1 MKINF
6 ETTLN
11 TFDDKK
17 FQHLY
22 LNCIYF
28 HIKRKSGYIY
38 DVNYDKKKYINQER
52 IYKKWKPYI
61 VQERRTRTWP
71 E

>member
-1 MKINF
+1 MMLI
-6 ETTLN
+6 TI
-11 TFDDKK
+11 KK
-17 FQHLY
+17 
-22 LNCIYF
+22 N
-28 HIKRKSGYIY
+28 
-38 DVNYDKKKYINQER
+38 INQER

>member
-6 ETTLN
+6 ETTSN

-28 HIKRKSGYIY
+28 HIKRKSGKSGYIY
-38 DVNYDKKKYINQER
+38 IYIYIY
-52 IYKKWKPYI
+52 IYKENTI
-61 VQERRTRTWP
+61 IS
-71 E
+71 

>member
-38 DVNYDKKKYINQER
+38 DVNYDKKKK
-52 IYKKWKPYI
+52 YKPG
-61 VQERRTRTWP
+61 TNL
-71 E
+71 